1 MVRTDS
7 QDQIKKEVEH
17 MNLLLVIDLQNEFI
31 NENTLSAEEEIKKLV
46 NSDKYDRVLFT
57 RFINDE
63 NNPTFKKLNY
73 KGCINDQSKEICI
86 DTNENKVFDK
96 RTYSAYNQELIDY
109 ISNNNIKNIYLC
121 GIDIE
126 CCVLVTALNL
136 FENNYNVFILK
147 DYVYCTYGEQ
157 RKSNALE
164 ILKRNIGEENV
175 I

>member
-1 MVRTDS
+1 
-7 QDQIKKEVEH
+7 
-17 MNLLLVIDLQNEFI
+17 MNLLLVMDLQNEFI

-73 KGCINDQSKEICI
+73 KGFINDQSKEICI

-147 DYVYCTYGEQ
+147 DYVYCTHGEQ

-164 ILKRNIGEENV
+164 ILKRDIGEEN
-175 I
+175 II

>member
-1 MVRTDS
+1 
-7 QDQIKKEVEH
+7 

-31 NENTLSAEEEIKKLV
+31 NENTVLSKEEIKKLV
-46 NSDKYDRVLFT
+46 DSNNYDRVLFT

-73 KGCINDQSKEICI
+73 KGCISDESKEICI
-86 DTNENKVFDK
+86 EVNENIILDK
-96 RTYSAYNQELIDY
+96 STYSAYNQELIDY
-109 ISNNNIKNIYLC
+109 INSNNIKNIYLC

-147 DYVYCTYGEQ
+147 DYVYCTHGEQ
-157 RKSNALE
+157 RKDNALE
-164 ILKRNIGEENV
+164 ILKRNIGKDY
-175 I
+175 II